1 MIGYTTVGTDDLEAS
16 AAFYDPL
23 LALLGATRCMQAE
36 DFIAWGTGSQ
46 SPMFSIHLPADG
58 NRASVGNGVMIAL
71 CGVDVDQVQS
81 VYNKALQLG
90 AKDEGLPGARGDSG
104 FYAGYFRDLD
114 GNKLNVHC
122 MTSQ

>member
-23 LALLGATRCMQAE
+23 LALLGATRCMQAT
-36 DFIAWGTGSQ
+36 DFIAWGTDPQ

-58 NRASVGNGVMIAL
+58 ARASVGNGVMIAL
-71 CGVDVDQVQS
+71 HATDVELVQTMH
-81 VYNKALQLG
+81 NKALQLG
-90 AKDEGLPGARGDSG
+90 AKDEGQPGARGESG
-104 FYAGYFRDLD
+104 FYAAYFRDLD

-122 MTSQ
+122 MSSQ

>member
-1 MIGYTTVGTDDLEAS
+1 MIGYITVGTDDLEAS
-16 AAFYDPL
+16 AAFYDPP
-23 LALLGATRCMQAE
+23 LAIIGATRCMQAA
-36 DFIAWGTGSQ
+36 DFIAWGTDPQ

-58 NRASVGNGVMIAL
+58 GRASVGNGMMIAL
-71 CGVDVDQVQS
+71 CTADVEQVQAMH
-81 VYNKALQLG
+81 NKALQLG
-90 AKDEGLPGARGDSG
+90 AKDEGLPGMRGDSG